1 MALTLA
7 VALTA
12 MSLLTA
18 AIITWQVAYPLGK
31 RAVSDLAALMI
42 LSAQTWIELP
52 PETREDFEDELLAS
66 HGLRI
71 GDSREA
77 LPVADVPRAY
87 LRMLGENL
95 EARTGA
101 DVILH
106 STLDPEW
113 HWVDIPVGA
122 QVIRVGFGHERVGVE
137 PPVAVTLL
145 LLVILLLSLATAL
158 VLARRLARPLES
170 LSAAATRLG
179 TGETPVPVPEAGPR
193 ELALLARR
201 FNRMAEDV
209 RTLLANRTTLLAGI
223 SHDLRT
229 PLARMRLAIEMLPG
243 ATDPDLLA
251 GLTRD
256 TEEMERLIKQFLE
269 LGRGME
275 ADREEDVDLCRLVA
289 DCARDARRGGSGS
302 IDIQGPPSLPCRL
315 NPMALHRVVVNL
327 LENALRYGAGA
338 PVTIVIEAEAGGAT
352 VSVLDRGPGIPATE
366 REKVFQP
373 FYRLEPSRNVA
384 TGGSGLGLAVAR
396 QLADANGWRLEL
408 LDRPGGGTEAR
419 LRVAA
424 PGDEPFWA
432 VAGGRSG

>member
-31 RAVSDLAALMI
+31 RAISDLAALMI

-52 PETREDFEDELLAS
+52 PETRADFEDELLAS

-77 LPVADVPRAY
+77 LPVAHVPRPY
-87 LRMLGENL
+87 LRMLGEAL
-95 EARTGA
+95 EARMGA
-101 DVILH
+101 EIILH

-158 VLARRLARPLES
+158 VLARRLARPLEG
-170 LSAAATRLG
+170 LSAAAARLG
-179 TGETPVPVPEAGPR
+179 SGEAPGPVPETGPR

-229 PLARMRLAIEMLPG
+229 PLARMRLAIEMLPD

-256 TEEMERLIKQFLE
+256 AEEMERLIKQFLE
-269 LGRGME
+269 LGRGLE

-289 DCARDARRGGSGS
+289 DCVRDARRGGGE
-302 IDIQGPPSLPCRL
+302 IDIQGPASLPCRV

-338 PVTIVIEAEAGGAT
+338 PVEVAIEAEADGAL
-352 VSVLDRGPGIPATE
+352 VSILDRGPGIPATE

-373 FYRLEPSRNVA
+373 FYRLEPSRSAA

-396 QLADANGWRLEL
+396 QLAEANGWQLAL

-419 LRVAA
+419 LRVVA
-424 PGDEPFWA
+424 PGDETF
-432 VAGGRSG
+432 

>member
-77 LPVADVPRAY
+77 LPVAAVPRAY

-179 TGETPVPVPEAGPR
+179 TGEAPVPVPEAGPR

-256 TEEMERLIKQFLE
+256 TEDMERLIKQFLE

-289 DCARDARRGGSGS
+289 DCVRDARRGGGT
-302 IDIQGPPSLPCRL
+302 INIRGPASLPCRL
-315 NPMALHRVVVNL
+315 NPMALHRIVVNL

-338 PVTIVIEAEAGGAT
+338 PVDIVIEADANGAT
-352 VSVLDRGPGIPATE
+352 VSILDRGPGIPAGE

-373 FYRLEPSRNVA
+373 FYRLEPSRSVA

-396 QLADANGWRLEL
+396 QLAEANDWQLEL
-408 LDRPGGGTEAR
+408 LDRPGGGTAAR
-419 LRVAA
+419 LRVADA
-424 PGDEPFWA
+424 GDSPF
-432 VAGGRSG
+432 